1 MDLRQGRY
9 ALICF
14 SSDRQ
19 GGASHAAKG
28 MVRVGDVE
36 PASDDSSS
44 KKKKAKKRRRS

>member
-14 SSDRQ
+14 ISDRQ
-19 GGASHAAKG
+19 GGPSHAAKG
-28 MVRVGDVE
+28 MVRVVDVE

-44 KKKKAKKRRRS
+44 KKKAKKRKRS